1 MAGEVRMATIG
12 TSRMLAPAALGL
24 AAWLAAAPPVPAAA
38 AAAAP
43 EMVSAAAPQTV
54 SATERA
60 MYGGTPVRN
69 MVSDETH
76 LPSRWDVASGLNVK
90 WVADLGS
97 QSYGGPVV
105 AGGKV
110 FVGTNN
116 QGKRNPKID
125 GDRGIMM
132 AFRASDGQFLWQAV
146 HDKLSQGKVNDW
158 PLQGICS
165 TPAIEG
171 NRLYYVSNRAEL
183 VCADT
188 EGFRDGKND
197 GPFTAETDTSDIAAD
212 FIWKLDMIGQLG
224 VYPHN
229 QAASSPLVVG
239 DLVYVITGNG
249 VDEGHINIP
258 APQAPSFLAVD
269 KHTGKVVWQS
279 SLPGTRIL
287 HGQWSS
293 PSYGVL
299 DGKPQVLFPGGDG
312 WLYGLEPA
320 TGKVIW
326 KFDCNPK
333 DSVYTIGPGSTRNN
347 LLAMPVIVG
356 DMVYLAVGEDPE
368 HGEGIGHLWALRPKG
383 EGDLT
388 GKAVVWHRDGEDFHR
403 SLSTVAVRDGLL
415 FTADFSGYVYCLD
428 AETGQL
434 YWIYNSYA
442 AIWGSPLLADG
453 KVYVGNEDGDVAVLR
468 AGKKLEVLAKMSMG
482 SAVFSTAVARDGTL
496 FITSRSKLFAIA
508 DGIAPHP
515 LAPAA
520 APAAKPGAGGGAGGG
535 GSAGGGAAAP
545 GGSAGGG
552 AGAGG
557 AAAGGSAVPH
567 PRR

>member
-1 MAGEVRMATIG
+1 MI
-12 TSRMLAPAALGL
+12 SRPKPVALGVLALAALASLPPSAPLAALAASPAPPAPAPQ
-24 AAWLAAAPPVPAAA
+24 AAPPIAAQPAPG
-38 AAAAP
+38 AP
-43 EMVSAAAPQTV
+43 AEQ
-54 SATERA
+54 A
-60 MYGGTPVRN
+60 MYGGTAARN
-69 MVSDETH
+69 MVSDETR
-76 LPSRWDVASGLNVK
+76 LPTRWDPATGLNVK
-90 WVADLGS
+90 WTADLGS

-116 QGKRNPKID
+116 QGRRNPKID
-125 GDRGIMM
+125 GDRGVLM
-132 AFRASDGQFLWQAV
+132 AFRAADGQFLWQAV

-197 GPFTAETDTSDIAAD
+197 GPFTAETDTSEIAAN
-212 FIWKLDMIGQLG
+212 FIWKLDMIGLLG

-229 QAASSPLVVG
+229 QAASSPLVID

-279 SLPGTRIL
+279 SLPGARIL

-293 PSYGVL
+293 PSFGVL
-299 DGKPQVLFPGGDG
+299 DGKPEILFPGGDG
-312 WLYGLEPA
+312 WLYALEPR
-320 TGKVIW
+320 TGKMIW
-326 KFDCNPK
+326 RFDCNPK
-333 DSVYTIGPGSTRNN
+333 DAVYTIGPGSTRNN

-356 DMVYLAVGEDPE
+356 DMVYIAVGEDPE

-388 GKAVVWHRDGEDFHR
+388 AKAVVWHRDGEDFHR
-403 SLSTVAVRDGLL
+403 SLSSVAVRDGLL

-428 AETGQL
+428 AQTGQL

-442 AIWGSPLLADG
+442 SIWGSPLVADG
-453 KVYVGNEDGDVAVLR
+453 KVYIGNEDGDVAVLR
-468 AGKKLEVLAKMSMG
+468 AGLKLEVLAKMPMG
-482 SAVFSTAVARDGTL
+482 SAIFSTAVARDGVL
-496 FITSRSKLFAIA
+496 YITSRSKLYALA
-508 DGIAPHP
+508 EGIPAHSPP
-515 LAPAA
+515 LAPAS
-520 APAAKPGAGGGAGGG
+520 PAGMPR
-535 GSAGGGAAAP
+535 GAAAP
-545 GGSAGGG
+545 S
-552 AGAGG
+552 
-557 AAAGGSAVPH
+557 S
-567 PRR
+567 PR

>member
-1 MAGEVRMATIG
+1 MAAMK
-12 TSRMLAPAALGL
+12 SRGKSRGKAPALATLL
-24 AAWLAAAPPVPAAA
+24 AALLAAAGAATLQSALSAPARTAAA
-38 AAAAP
+38 GDA
-43 EMVSAAAPQTV
+43 V
-54 SATERA
+54 ERA
-60 MYGGTPVRN
+60 MYGGTAVRN
-69 MVSDETH
+69 MVSDATH
-76 LPSRWDVASGLNVK
+76 LPARWDPATGENVK

-116 QGKRNPKID
+116 QKQRDPKIV
-125 GDRGIMM
+125 GDRGVLM
-132 AFRASDGQFLWQAV
+132 AFQAADGRFLWQAV
-146 HDKLSQGKVNDW
+146 HEKLSQGKVNDW

-188 EGFRDGKND
+188 EGARADAGT
-197 GPFTAETDTSDIAAD
+197 PAAGAAAPRGD
-212 FIWKLDMIGQLG
+212 AGTPAAAAARLLWKLDMIGELG

-229 QAASSPLVVG
+229 QAASSPLVVD
-239 DLVYVITGNG
+239 DLVYVVTGNG

-258 APQAPSFLAVD
+258 APQAPSFLAAD

-279 SLPGTRIL
+279 SLPGPKIL

-312 WLYGLEPA
+312 WLYALEPK

-326 KFDCNPK
+326 RFDCNPK

-347 LLAMPVIVG
+347 LLAMAVIVG
-356 DMVYLAVGEDPE
+356 DMVYIAVGEDPE
-368 HGEGIGHLWALRPKG
+368 HGEGIGHLWALRPHG

-388 GKAVVWHRDGEDFHR
+388 AKAVVWHRDGEDFHR

-428 AETGQL
+428 ARTGKP
-434 YWIYNSYA
+434 YWVYNSYG
-442 AIWGSPLLADG
+442 AIWGSPLVADG

-468 AGKKLEVLAKMSMG
+468 AAPRLEVLSKVNMG
-482 SAVFSTAVARDGTL
+482 SAVFSTPVARDGVL
-496 FITSRSKLFAIA
+496 YITSRSQLFALA
-508 DGIAPHP
+508 DGV
-515 LAPAA
+515 PAHQ
-520 APAAKPGAGGGAGGG
+520 K
-535 GSAGGGAAAP
+535 
-545 GGSAGGG
+545 
-552 AGAGG
+552 
-557 AAAGGSAVPH
+557 AAGGSASAGAA

>member
-1 MAGEVRMATIG
+1 MSRLVAG
-12 TSRMLAPAALGL
+12 LAGLTLALGAALAG
-24 AAWLAAAPPVPAAA
+24 AGRGGGAAA
-38 AAAAP
+38 AADP
-43 EMVSAAAPQTV
+43 PPDQS
-54 SATERA
+54 
-60 MYGGTPVRN
+60 MYGGTPSRN
-69 MVSDETH
+69 MVSDAVH
-76 LPSRWDVASGLNVK
+76 LPSRWDPETGLNVK
-90 WVADLGS
+90 WTATLGS
-97 QSYGGPVV
+97 QSYGGPVI

-110 FVGTNN
+110 YVGTNN
-116 QGKRNPKID
+116 QLPRNPKVV
-125 GDRGIMM
+125 GDRGVLM
-132 AFRASDGQFLWQAV
+132 AFRAADGQFLWQAV
-146 HDKLSQGKVNDW
+146 HEKLSQGKVNDW

-183 VCADT
+183 VAADT

-197 GPFTAETDTSDIAAD
+197 GPFTAETDTSETAAD
-212 FIWKLDMIGQLG
+212 FIWKLDMIGELG

-249 VDEGHINIP
+249 VDEGHVNIP
-258 APQAPSFLAVD
+258 APQAPSFLAVS
-269 KHTGKVVWQS
+269 KRTGKVVWQS
-279 SLPGTRIL
+279 SLPGAKIL

-299 DGKPQVLFPGGDG
+299 DGRPQVLFGGGDG
-312 WLYGLEPA
+312 WLYALAPE

-326 KFDCNPK
+326 RFDCNPK

-347 LLAMPVIVG
+347 LLAMPVIAG

-368 HGEGIGHLWALRPKG
+368 HGEGIGHLWALRPQG

-428 AETGQL
+428 AKTGKL
-434 YWIYNSYA
+434 HWVYNSYG
-442 AIWGSPLLADG
+442 AIWGSPLVADG

-468 AGKKLEVLAKMSMG
+468 AAPKLEVLSKVNMG
-482 SAVFSTAVARDGTL
+482 SAVFSTAVARDGVL
-496 FITSRSKLFAIA
+496 YIASRSRLFALA
-508 DGIAPHP
+508 EGIPPHP
-515 LAPAA
+515 PAA
-520 APAAKPGAGGGAGGG
+520 
-535 GSAGGGAAAP
+535 GAAA
-545 GGSAGGG
+545 A
-552 AGAGG
+552 
-557 AAAGGSAVPH
+557 AAAGAPAGAASRL
-567 PRR
+567 PR

>member
-1 MAGEVRMATIG
+1 MAMIG
-12 TSRMLAPAALGL
+12 TARMLAPAAFGL
-24 AAWLAAAPPVPAAA
+24 AAWLAVAAPAAA
-38 AAAAP
+38 APAAAAP
-43 EMVSAAAPQTV
+43 EMVSVAAPETV
-54 SATERA
+54 STERA

-76 LPSRWDVASGLNVK
+76 LPSRWDVATGLNIK

-125 GDRGIMM
+125 GDRGIIM

-279 SLPGTRIL
+279 SLPGARIL

-299 DGKPQVLFPGGDG
+299 DGRPQVLFPGGDG

-356 DMVYLAVGEDPE
+356 DMVYIAVGEDPE

-428 AETGQL
+428 AQTGQL
-434 YWIYNSYA
+434 YWVYNSYA

-453 KVYVGNEDGDVAVLR
+453 KVYVGNEDGDEVVLR

-496 FITSRSKLFAIA
+496 FVTSRSKLFAIA
-508 DGIAPHP
+508 DGIAPHS
-515 LAPAA
+515 LQPAA
-520 APAAKPGAGGGAGGG
+520 APAAKPGAAPGGGARGG
-535 GSAGGGAAAP
+535 AAP
-545 GGSAGGG
+545 GGSAAASGGG
-552 AGAGG
+552 GTP
-557 AAAGGSAVPH
+557 GGSAASPGGGGTPGGEAASH
-567 PRR
+567 PQG